1 MSSLTRLLKEK
12 QGEPSNIVSTDN
24 NNDNNNNNNL
34 KTGYKYVSKDGPIL
48 HTTSRTLDISHGIKK
63 TNVPTTSVT
72 MVSQLV
78 LENEQ
83 EDKSKDSQND
93 INSDLQ
99 KLSIGK
105 FNRDM
110 DSTVITTKTLDKPSF
125 SNEPTM
131 DHEVKPNS
139 HLINNFHHHPSIL
152 KHSRNDPQISQSF
165 LTANFAHTASF
176 VGTNGSLKDRFSSF
190 IDNSYNTSSSLRRN
204 SFKNSYSNLNQS
216 RPIPSLSS
224 SIPYSVPNSNKD
236 THSNGTNSNVSSYTS
251 SFLESFAANLPNNV
265 SAIDS
270 NIITSPKVDTV
281 EPRFIISKQKFQRAV
296 IDNNNNTNTQSYG
309 SSYNNNHHHNNP
321 GTVSRS
327 SSFSSSLGN
336 LFFSSKNNHNH
347 NHTTHSTSHLSQTHV
362 LQTSASNYSSSS
374 SSNSTTS
381 INVST
386 KNATTNIATTNLNNV
401 TTTAT
406 TNATA
411 IPKPSRAK
419 HSNIYSTSRQ
429 PANSSYTENLYGSP
443 NSIHENIL
451 NNHNNTYNTNI
462 SNQSTFKSHRS
473 SSMANFRGFF
483 KKNNSTSMNSPPP
496 STSYLNPTNNP
507 MNVNTG
513 IIHNSNNNTSSINF
527 TPGSVGSSYSND
539 TIYST
544 THDTSLPFSK
554 RYISTGEDLGAG
566 AGGSVK
572 LVKRVSDNRICA
584 VKEFRNKLE
593 NESKRD
599 YVKKITSEYCIGTT
613 LHHPN
618 IIETIEIVYENN
630 RILQVMEYCEY
641 DLFAIVMSNKM
652 SYEEICCCFKQI
664 LTGVQYLHS
673 IGLAHRDLKLD
684 NCVINSKGIIKLIDF
699 GAAVVFSYPFSK
711 TLIEASGIVGS
722 DPYLA
727 PEVCVFAKYDPRPV
741 DIWSAAIIFCCMIL
755 KKFPWKIPKL
765 RDNSFKLFCSGR
777 NCDSLSALMIRTPE
791 PPSYDT
797 LDHSSHEG
805 YSTSGNNGAQTHSA
819 HNAADPSNPNIG
831 PQRLL
836 HSLPE
841 EAQHIIGRMVDLAP
855 ACRSNIEE
863 IMDDPWIKCIE
874 MCRVVEDKFDFKVV
888 SAEDHTHTQV
898 DQSEAHI
905 AGLEKKKKEKQRHNE
920 QADSEE

>member
-12 QGEPSNIVSTDN
+12 QSGSSTIVSAD
-24 NNDNNNNNNL
+24 DNNNNSNNL
-34 KTGYKYVSKDGPIL
+34 KTGYKYISKDEPIL
-48 HTTSRTLDISHGIKK
+48 HTTSRTLDISHGVRKI
-63 TNVPTTSVT
+63 NVPTTSVT
-72 MVSQLV
+72 VVTELTS
-78 LENEQ
+78 ENEQ
-83 EDKSKDSQND
+83 EDEDKDSQNEV
-93 INSDLQ
+93 NKKLN
-99 KLSIGK
+99 KLSIG
-105 FNRDM
+105 NIDGDI
-110 DSTVITTKTLDKPSF
+110 DSTIISTKTLDNSSL
-125 SNEPTM
+125 SNEPAIGR
-131 DHEVKPNS
+131 DVKPNT
-139 HLINNFHHHPSIL
+139 HLMNNSHHHPSIL
-152 KHSRNDPQISQSF
+152 KHPGNDHQISQSF

-176 VGTNGSLKDRFSSF
+176 VGTNGSLKDRFGSF

-204 SFKNSYSNLNQS
+204 SFRNSHSNLNQS

-236 THSNGTNSNVSSYTS
+236 AQSNGSNSNASSYSS
-251 SFLESFAANLPNNV
+251 SFLESFAANLPSNV

-270 NIITSPKVDTV
+270 NIISSPKVDTV
-281 EPRFIISKQKFQRAV
+281 EPRFIISKQKLQRVAM
-296 IDNNNNTNTQSYG
+296 DNNNNN
-309 SSYNNNHHHNNP
+309 NNNHNYSSSYSNNHHNNP
-321 GTVSRS
+321 STVSRS

-347 NHTTHSTSHLSQTHV
+347 NHVTHPTSNLSQAHV
-362 LQTSASNYSSSS
+362 LQTPASNYSTSSS
-374 SSNSTTS
+374 STSTTS

-386 KNATTNIATTNLNNV
+386 KTATANIAMASPNNI
-401 TTTAT
+401 TTTT
-406 TNATA
+406 TTDATA

-429 PANSSYTENLYGSP
+429 PNNSSYTENLYESP
-443 NSIHENIL
+443 SSIHENIP
-451 NNHNNTYNTNI
+451 NNQSNTCNTNI
-462 SNQSTFKSHRS
+462 SNQNVSKSHRS
-473 SSMANFRGFF
+473 SSIANLRGFF
-483 KKNNSTSMNSPPP
+483 KKSSSTSMNSPPT
-496 STSYLNPTNNP
+496 STSHVNPANAPIT
-507 MNVNTG
+507 MNTSVT
-513 IIHNSNNNTSSINF
+513 HNGSNNLSSIAF
-527 TPGSVGSSYSND
+527 TPGSYGSSYSND

-572 LVKRVSDNRICA
+572 LVKRVSDHRIFA

-664 LTGVQYLHS
+664 LAGVQYLHS

-711 TLIEASGIVGS
+711 TLVEASGIVGS

-727 PEVCVFAKYDPRPV
+727 PEVCIFAKYDPRPV
-741 DIWSAAIIFCCMIL
+741 DIWSTAIIFCCMIL

-777 NCDSLSALMIRTPE
+777 NCDSLSALVTRTPE

-797 LDHSSHEG
+797 LDHSSYAGHG
-805 YSTSGNNGAQTHSA
+805 TTGNNATQTHST
-819 HNAADPSNPNIG
+819 HNAADPNNPNIG

-863 IMDDPWIKCIE
+863 IMDDPWIKSIE
-874 MCRVVEDKFDFKVV
+874 MCHIVEDRFDFKVV

-905 AGLEKKKKEKQRHNE
+905 AGLEKKKKERQKQAE
-920 QADSEE
+920 QANPEE